1 MPLITRVFLRTSLLM
16 LVAGIGI
23 GAAGLAEPAWM
34 THERSVSHTHLL
46 LVGWLINM
54 VIGVAW
60 WMFPRAPGTVA
71 PPAVGVR
78 RLGGAERRAAAKGD
92 SGPPGRRHR
101 DRAGGAALDLGG
113 APARGHRAAG
123 RAAVAA
129 SARALHATS
138 PAGRF
143 LIRYSPIAPR

>member
-1 MPLITRVFLRTSLLM
+1 MPLVARVFLRTALLM

-34 THERSVSHTHLL
+34 THERSVTHTHLL

-60 WMFPRAPGTVA
+60 WMFPRLPGTVA
-71 PPAVGVR
+71 PVPWVFAGWAA
-78 RLGGAERRAAAKGD
+78 LNGGLLLRV
-92 SGPPGRRHR
+92 
-101 DRAGGAALDLGG
+101 ALDLGR

-123 RAAVAA
+123 RAAVAT
-129 SARALHATS
+129 SARPVHAAS
-138 PAGRF
+138 SAGRS
-143 LIRYSPIAPR
+143 LSRC